1 MIVERS
7 YLFVPATKPQMISK
21 ALKSKA
27 DAIILDIE
35 DSVAHVEKESAR
47 LMLTRAL
54 GMDKKKVLLR
64 INDYNSP
71 YWQLDIL
78 CAIQNGINRIM
89 IPKTES
95 AENIEEI
102 CNFIKRE
109 SQELMEIIPLIET
122 AKGIHFTYEI
132 AKANRFVSKLAF
144 GSIDYSLDTGC
155 ELSSG
160 GLELL
165 YARSKIVNESK
176 AVGLQS
182 PIDTI
187 FPDLTNTAGLKESA
201 LYGKKIGFKSKMIIH
216 PNQIDIVNDVF
227 SPTEKEIKDAQK
239 LIQAFE
245 EAEKKGIASIKY
257 QNQLIDYPM
266 YKKAKNLLTIKLW
279 TNE

>member
-1 MIVERS
+1 MERS

-27 DAIILDIE
+27 DAIILDLE
-35 DSVAHVEKESAR
+35 DSVAHVEKASAR
-47 LMLTRAL
+47 FMLTQAL
-54 GMDKKKVLLR
+54 GMDKKKLLLR

-109 SQELMEIIPLIET
+109 SKELMEIIPLIET

-132 AKANRFVSKLAF
+132 AKANKFVSKLAF

-187 FPDLTNTAGLKESA
+187 FPDLNNTAGLKESA

-227 SPTEKEIKDAQK
+227 SPAEKEIKDAQN
-239 LIQAFE
+239 LIKAFE

-266 YKKAKNLLTIKLW
+266 YKKAKTLLTIKPR